1 MFSDTLPVHVFQF
14 CPRCGS
20 ANFIATGDRSKK
32 CKECDFHYFFN
43 TSAAAAGLIFNDEG
57 KLLFTR
63 RAIEPH
69 FGMLDLPGGFIE
81 PMETA
86 EQAIAREIKEE
97 LGVGVKNLSYWCSFP
112 NEYPF
117 SGFSV
122 FTLDLIF
129 KVELETI
136 EGLKAMDD
144 ISGFEFYHP
153 HEIDVEKIPSY
164 SIQQVIKK
172 LIQDEQNS

>member
-1 MFSDTLPVHVFQF
+1 MLSDSKPVRVFRY

-20 ANFIATGDRSKK
+20 KNFVETSGRSKK
-32 CKECDFHYFFN
+32 CDDCGFHYFFN
-43 TSAAAAGLIFNDEG
+43 TSAAAAGLIFNKEG

-69 FGMLDLPGGFIE
+69 RGMLDLPGGFIE

-86 EQAIAREIKEE
+86 EDAIAREIKEE
-97 LGVGVKNLSYWCSFP
+97 LGVGVKKLSYYCSFP

-122 FTLDLIF
+122 FTLDLIY
-129 KVELETI
+129 KVELETLV
-136 EGLKAMDD
+136 GLKAMDD
-144 ISGFEFYHP
+144 ISRFEFYSLD
-153 HEIDVEKIPSY
+153 EINLAEIPSY
-164 SIQQVIKK
+164 SIQKVVEK
-172 LIQDEQNS
+172 LIQDE

>member
-1 MFSDTLPVHVFQF
+1 MYSNTRPIEVFNF

-20 ANFIATGDRSKK
+20 KEFETTGERSKT
-32 CKECDFHYFFN
+32 CRSCDFQYYFN
-43 TSAAAAGLIFNDEG
+43 TSAAVAGLVFNEEG

-69 FGMLDLPGGFIE
+69 FGMLDLPGGFVE

-86 EQAIAREIKEE
+86 EHALVREIKEE
-97 LGVGVKNLSYWCSFP
+97 LGVGVKNLSYYCSFP

-117 SGFSV
+117 GGLSV

-129 KVELETI
+129 RVELETLK
-136 EGLKAMDD
+136 GLKAMDD
-144 ISGFEFYHP
+144 ISGFEFHDP
-153 HEIDVEKIPSY
+153 RQLNFDELPAY
-164 SIQQVIKK
+164 SMQQVVKK
-172 LIQDEQNS
+172 IISNE